1 PATAAR
7 RGGVPAR
14 RAPPRPWHAAP
25 RWPGSTTPSSPPP
38 PRTSRRWK
46 GWRSG
51 NPDITALSPG
61 HKANL
66 RHRAVS
72 SPGGHRAEP
81 ALCSPAGAEAAGPE
95 PLAEKLD
102 DFLLAARRRAGE
114 GVDSEAGNL
123 GMGNMYVI
131 EDISLQELKE
141 CEPQHDDS
149 KKIAEFPISKE
160 EHRHLRQ

>member
-1 PATAAR
+1 GDGCPTRRRAGPARAA
-7 RGGVPAR
+7 PAMAR
-14 RAPPRPWHAAP
+14 RASLAWINDALLTAAAQDQQTLE
-25 RWPGSTTPSSPPP
+25 GLE
-38 PRTSRRWK
+38 
-46 GWRSG
+46 